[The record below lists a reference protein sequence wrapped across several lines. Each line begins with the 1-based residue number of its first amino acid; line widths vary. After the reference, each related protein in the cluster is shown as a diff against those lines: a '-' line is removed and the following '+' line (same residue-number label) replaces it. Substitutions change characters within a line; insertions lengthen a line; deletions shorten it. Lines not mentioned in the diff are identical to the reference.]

1 MRINFRYIFLLVF
14 ALISFKSIGGSVDTL
29 KTISQT
35 NKSLPDSLI
44 NTIIFKN
51 DEKDNGNFHVK
62 INAENEGIEYNPK
75 WLLFNYDLPE
85 IRFTTFNDTGYS
97 VIDKTNILQAG
108 YDITGG
114 KKQFHNIPFKGI
126 AWYKIYFKMPAGQIN
141 SIYNFIFTQ
150 LGASEI
156 YLDGKLL
163 KTYGKIDKDGKTKQA
178 VHTELDFVNYFIADT
193 LPHTIAIRYSCSD
206 FEMYRDKYEID
217 QFGPEIGFLDFN
229 DTISKFNY
237 FNVLTNVTNMLAA
250 FFFALFLIHLLI
262 YLFYKEKSF
271 NLLYSLFLLF
281 LSICF
286 LEVYLNR
293 TIENAHFYLW
303 LSSID
308 GIFFPACCVFLVTL
322 LNKLLNIKPTK
333 HYKFFIVIFILLVI
347 DVFFFNLSNGFF
359 SIMIV
364 FYTYFN
370 TLAHAIKGIKRNIP
384 SSKFLGWGV
393 LSFTLSIVLSIV
405 LSIIIS
411 LFATP
416 QTNNNLVIITF
427 SVLIIIAILSIP
439 LSMTAY
445 LAYDFAR
452 TNRNLVDQ
460 LQANDALNKK
470 SLEQEKEKQ
479 ELLSNQNRMLETQVA
494 QRTKEIAEQNKQLEH
509 QKKEITDSI
518 TYAKRIQQALLPEL
532 SEIKAKLPTSF
543 IYYMPKDIVS
553 GDFYFFQ
560 SFNSSSDHPGRTHV
574 ESENGVFIAAADCTG
589 HGVPGALMSMIVHE
603 KLESATRIFNQP
615 KDILK
620 SINQQVKD
628 ALKQYQNENASRDGC
643 DIALLKLVGNK
654 LSYSGAYRPLYYF
667 DKNNTFNEIKPTKTA
682 IAGLTPYDQQFD
694 QSELDTNDLKAVYVF
709 SDGFADQ
716 FGGEKVKKLT
726 TKKFKELLARIMELP
741 AEVQKAELD
750 TFFTQ
755 WKGNVEQID
764 DVLVIGITF

>member
-1 MRINFRYIFLLVF
+1 MIKKVLHILFVIITQNLFLSVYGNSDS
-14 ALISFKSIGGSVDTL
+14 LIKL
-29 KTISQT
+29 NNEK
-35 NKSLPDSLI
+35 KLPDSLI
-44 NTIIFKN
+44 NKIVFKGE
-51 DEKDNGNFHVK
+51 EKVKGNFKVSF
-62 INAENEGIEYNPK
+62 NAKNEKLEQNPK
-75 WLLFNYDLPE
+75 WLLFNYDRAE
-85 IRFTTFNDTGYS
+85 IRFNTLNDTGFS
-97 VIDKTNILQAG
+97 VVDTTNIFQAG
-108 YDITGG
+108 YDLTGG
-114 KKQFHNIPFKGI
+114 KNQFHNIPFKGV
-126 AWYKIYFKMPAGQIN
+126 AWYKIYFKMPASQIN
-141 SIYNFIFTQ
+141 DIYNFLFSQ

-156 YLDGKLL
+156 YLDGKLI
-163 KTYGKIDKDGKTKQA
+163 KTYGEIEANGKTKRS
-178 VHTELDFVNYFIADT
+178 VHTEFDFVNYFVSDT
-193 LPHTIAIRYSCSD
+193 LPHSIAIRYSCSD
-206 FEMYRDKYEID
+206 FKMYGEKYKID
-217 QFGPEIGFLDFN
+217 QFGPEIGFLDFS
-229 DTISKFNY
+229 DTIAKFNY
-237 FNVLTNVTNMLAA
+237 FNVLTNITNMLAA

-281 LSICF
+281 LAICF

-322 LNKLLNIKPTK
+322 LNKLLNIKPSK
-333 HYKFFIVIFILLVI
+333 HYKFFLILFALLVI
-347 DVFFFNLSNGFF
+347 DVLFFDLSNGLF
-359 SIMIV
+359 SISIV

-370 TLAHAIKGIKRNIP
+370 TLAHAIQGIKRNIP

-393 LSFTLSIVLSIV
+393 LSFTLSIILSIV
-405 LSIIIS
+405 LSILIS
-411 LFATP
+411 FFATP
-416 QTNNNLVIITF
+416 ETNNNLVIITF

-452 TNRNLVDQ
+452 TNKNLVNQ
-460 LQANDALNKK
+460 LKTNDALNRKT
-470 SLEQEKEKQ
+470 LEQEKEKQ
-479 ELLSNQNRMLETQVA
+479 EILSNQNRMLETQVA
-494 QRTKEIAEQNKQLEH
+494 ERTKEIAEQNKQLEH

-532 SEIKAKLPTSF
+532 TAIKAKLPNSF
-543 IYYMPKDIVS
+543 ILYLPKDIVS

-560 SFNSSSDHPGRTHV
+560 SFNSSSDHPGRTQMQ
-574 ESENGVFIAAADCTG
+574 SENGVFIAAADCTG

-603 KLESATRIFNQP
+603 KLEAATKIFIQP

-643 DIALLKLVGNK
+643 DIAFLKIVGNS

-667 DKNNTFNEIKPTKTA
+667 DKSNTFNEIKPTKTA

-694 QSELDTNDLKAVYVF
+694 QSELNTDNLKAVYLF

-716 FGGEKVKKLT
+716 FGGDKVKKLT
-726 TKKFKELLARIMELP
+726 TKKFKELLARIVDKPVED
-741 AEVQKAELD
+741 QKAELD
-750 TFFTQ
+750 TFFSS